1 MDIFSIREELKYKSI
16 RDIPLRVTFYAR
28 VSSEKDEQLNSL
40 KNQTEYY
47 EEYIKSNPK
56 WVYVSGYIDE
66 GISGITTNKRE
77 NFHKMIDDA
86 LSGKFDYI
94 VTKEISRFAR
104 NTLDSIGYT
113 RKLLSNGVAV
123 FFQNDNINTLDE
135 DSEFRLTIMAGVAQD
150 EVRKLSSRIRFGHK
164 QAIKNGV
171 VLGNSHIYGY
181 NKEKGRLTIN
191 EYEAKMVRFI
201 FEKYAEG
208 IMTTPK
214 IENAL
219 YDMGYRNYK
228 GGRIN
233 RGVVQ
238 HIITNPKYK
247 GYYVGNKVK
256 IVDMFTKKQK
266 FLSEEEWVM
275 FKDEQGCIVPAIV
288 SEELW
293 EEANRIYKIRSE
305 TIKNRRS
312 SYKEDNLFTGKIICA
327 VDEKPYWLKARI
339 DRNGNNNSRWVCS
352 HKLKNGSSSCKS
364 FAIMERELLDILVN
378 ILQELSG
385 NFDDI
390 VNKFIQIY
398 EKSMQSID
406 YTSEIKKLNDDIDK
420 IIKKKDKIL
429 EYNLDGKISDDE
441 FLRRNN
447 ILSDELKLLEQEIE
461 KLEKQQENNKIKL
474 DDIYE
479 LKKNLKRFEI
489 IEKEDLTQNI
499 INLFVDKIYAQPI
512 DERHMELKIILNT
525 GESQSRIYEKPLNSG
540 DLLNVRSEH
549 IFKKMIEAQEKMM
562 ADKESGMGSN
572 R

>member
-256 IVDMFTKKQK
+256 IVDM
-266 FLSEEEWVM
+266 L
-275 FKDEQGCIVPAIV
+275 P
-288 SEELW
+288 
-293 EEANRIYKIRSE
+293 
-305 TIKNRRS
+305 KN
-312 SYKEDNLFTGKIICA
+312 
-327 VDEKPYWLKARI
+327 
-339 DRNGNNNSRWVCS
+339 
-352 HKLKNGSSSCKS
+352 KNFC
-364 FAIMERELLDILVN
+364 
-378 ILQELSG
+378 
-385 NFDDI
+385 
-390 VNKFIQIY
+390 
-398 EKSMQSID
+398 
-406 YTSEIKKLNDDIDK
+406 
-420 IIKKKDKIL
+420 
-429 EYNLDGKISDDE
+429 
-441 FLRRNN
+441 
-447 ILSDELKLLEQEIE
+447 
-461 KLEKQQENNKIKL
+461 
-474 DDIYE
+474 
-479 LKKNLKRFEI
+479 LKKNGLCLKTNRAV
-489 IEKEDLTQNI
+489 
-499 INLFVDKIYAQPI
+499 LFPQ
-512 DERHMELKIILNT
+512 
-525 GESQSRIYEKPLNSG
+525 
-540 DLLNVRSEH
+540 
-549 IFKKMIEAQEKMM
+549 
-562 ADKESGMGSN
+562 
-572 R
+572 